1 MRGVVLKPFP
11 WLEDGI
17 RAEYLSGGEE
27 REFGPHFRGLYAGG
41 FVAEV
46 KALPGAPE
54 MQAVL
59 GAPENKSS
67 SPEAGA
73 GTDPPTE
80 PVAAAEGAG
89 AVEGISL
96 SAGVGE
102 YQGAKSPAAAV
113 SQSGEAGSAGN
124 AEGAA
129 SAPAV
134 AAELSIRHVGRG
146 KWAVYR
152 GDERVTEDA
161 LTKEEATAKL
171 AEMQG

>member
-27 REFGPHFRGLYAGG
+27 REFGPHFMGLYASG

-54 MQAVL
+54 IQAFE
-59 GAPENKSS
+59 GAPENKASS
-67 SPEAGA
+67 
-73 GTDPPTE
+73 
-80 PVAAAEGAG
+80 
-89 AVEGISL
+89 
-96 SAGVGE
+96 
-102 YQGAKSPAAAV
+102 
-113 SQSGEAGSAGN
+113 

-129 SAPAV
+129 GTELQTEPEAAADGAASVESTSIPADV
-134 AAELSIRHVGRG
+134 AQDLDAIGQGGEAGPAEDAEGAAGAETNAAELSIRHVGRG

-152 GDERVTEDA
+152 GDERLTEDA

>member
-54 MQAVL
+54 IQAFQ

-67 SPEAGA
+67 FNEAGA
-73 GTDPPTE
+73 GTEPPTE
-80 PVAAAEGAG
+80 PGAAAEGAG
-89 AVEGISL
+89 ALESISL
-96 SAGVGE
+96 AAGVRE
-102 YQGAKSPAAAV
+102 DQGAEAPAAAV
-113 SQSGEAGSAGN
+113 SQSGEAGSAAN

-129 SAPAV
+129 GAQAV
-134 AAELSIRHVGRG
+134 AAELSVRHVGRG

-152 GDERVTEDA
+152 GDERLTEDA
-161 LTKEEATAKL
+161 LTKEEATSKL